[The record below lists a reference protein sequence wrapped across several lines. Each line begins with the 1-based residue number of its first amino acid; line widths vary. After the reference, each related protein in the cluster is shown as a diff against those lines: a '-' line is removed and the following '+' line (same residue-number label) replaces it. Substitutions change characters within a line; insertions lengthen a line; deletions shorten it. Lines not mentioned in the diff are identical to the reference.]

1 MAGRELEAVQRAVD
15 RYVAGETVLAASK
28 AEGVNSATLNRAL
41 NRRGIEKRGSLKGEA
56 HPAYIDGRTAVRR
69 ERRQGRAAAATP

>member
-1 MAGRELEAVQRAVD
+1 MAGRELEAVQRAVN

-28 AEGVNSATLNRAL
+28 AEGINSATLNRAL
-41 NRRGIEKRGSLKGEA
+41 NRRGIEKRGNLKGEA

-69 ERRQGRAAAATP
+69 QGRAAAATP